1 MDGEKF
7 TEDVLFRQVKSAIA
21 GHNFKQARKII
32 EQHLDDSHTNPRI
45 WEMYGNVLKK
55 LNKVDKAKA
64 AFLRRDE
71 LKRDDLAFKRLAD
84 DYIDD
89 ADLDYLSS
97 HEQSYTHEQYV
108 YGMEDA
114 DHDDAAITPPETSG
128 RFGSVLSL
136 GQRPSSSNSNSP
148 EQQSPALE
156 IEEPSNSALEEFV
169 HTDILS
175 DEDNNQIAVDVSENV
190 VQLDEALSNIASSHE
205 EMVGELLPVLEEA
218 PPAKVDDDF
227 WSTTSEIL
235 ASASI
240 ESDLFDTDVYA
251 FDPDE
256 LDSPETSN
264 DDVISI
270 TERLTIEQRAVQLAA
285 AFIARHDWPRNC
297 LDLLTHIFSV
307 KAYGLVV
314 KFLNHYAEAGMR
326 PEELRLAKH
335 LRESWQQLPK
345 YWITFYR
352 NGDSAASYYNF
363 SWSQSLRFVMLV
375 SHCQNGMLDEDILQ
389 ENLETMYYRWFNS
402 SSLRR
407 SYRSFSKYIN
417 AAMDQI
423 EEDGVLFEYEAGFG
437 SLREARDLHFSDIGE
452 TDMFHKQLLSDLECY
467 GYSLDRSEY
476 RPMRICEDIMYDAA
490 HYNQHRILLADHN
503 NKEENNE

>member
-1 MDGEKF
+1 MDGEKL
-7 TEDVLFRQVKSAIA
+7 TDDVLFRQVKSAIA
-21 GHNFKQARKII
+21 GHNFKQARKIL

-45 WEMYGNVLKK
+45 WELYGNVLKK
-55 LNKVDKAKA
+55 LNKTDKARA

-71 LKRDDLAFKRLAD
+71 LKRDDLAFERLAD
-84 DYIDD
+84 DFIDD
-89 ADLDYLSS
+89 ADLDYLSN

-114 DHDDAAITPPETSG
+114 VHDGAAITPPETNG

-136 GQRPSSSNSNSP
+136 GQRPSSSNSTSP
-148 EQQSPALE
+148 EQHNPALE
-156 IEEPSNSALEEFV
+156 IEEPANSAWGKFV

-175 DEDNNQIAVDVSENV
+175 DEDNNQTAVDVSENA
-190 VQLDEALSNIASSHE
+190 VQVDEALSKIASSHE
-205 EMVGELLPVLEEA
+205 EMVEELLPVLEEA
-218 PPAKVDDDF
+218 SPAKVDDDF
-227 WSTTSEIL
+227 WNTTSEIL
-235 ASASI
+235 ASASV
-240 ESDLFDTDVYA
+240 EPDLFDTDVYA

-270 TERLTIEQRAVQLAA
+270 TERVTIEQRAVQLAA

-314 KFLNHYAEAGMR
+314 KFLNNYAEEGMR
-326 PEELRLAKH
+326 PEELRLARH
-335 LRESWQQLPK
+335 LREAWQQLPK
-345 YWITFYR
+345 YWITFFV
-352 NGDSAASYYNF
+352 NGDSTASYSTF
-363 SWSQSLRFVMLV
+363 SWSKSLRFVTLI
-375 SHCQNGMLDEDILQ
+375 SHFKNGILDEDVLL
-389 ENLETMYYRWFNS
+389 ENLEMMYERWFNS
-402 SSLRR
+402 DGLRCR
-407 SYRSFSKYIN
+407 YCSFFNYLD

-437 SLREARDLHFSDIGE
+437 SLREARDLHFSDLGE
-452 TDMFHKQLLSDLECY
+452 TDMFHNQLLSDLEFY
-467 GYSLDRSEY
+467 GYSLDRTEY
-476 RPMRICEDIMYDAA
+476 RPMRVCEDIMYDAS

>member
-1 MDGEKF
+1 MDGEKLND
-7 TEDVLFRQVKSAIA
+7 ELLFRQVKSAIA
-21 GHNFKQARKII
+21 GHNFKQARKIL
-32 EQHLDDSHTNPRI
+32 EQHLDDSYTTPRI
-45 WEMYGNVLKK
+45 WELYGNVLKK
-55 LNKVDKAKA
+55 LNKIDKARA
-64 AFLRRDE
+64 AFFRRDE
-71 LKRDDLAFKRLAD
+71 LKRNDLAFERLAD
-84 DYIDD
+84 DVLND
-89 ADLDYLSS
+89 ADLDYLAS
-97 HEQSYTHEQYV
+97 HEQSFTHEQYV

-114 DHDDAAITPPETSG
+114 APDGADGPPKESG
-128 RFGSVLSL
+128 RFGSILSL
-136 GQRPSSSNSNSP
+136 GQRPASKQQSSSDAF
-148 EQQSPALE
+148 SPA
-156 IEEPSNSALEEFV
+156 EETPSNTVQQEWVQSDV
-169 HTDILS
+169 LS
-175 DEDNNQIAVDVSENV
+175 DESSDQPASNVDEDGTFTKDVLPNVLSVDEVVSNETLPITDNDPA
-190 VQLDEALSNIASSHE
+190 LDAI
-205 EMVGELLPVLEEA
+205 
-218 PPAKVDDDF
+218 KDF
-227 WSTTSEIL
+227 WGSTSEIL
-235 ASASI
+235 ASEAV

-256 LDSPETSN
+256 LDSPETLN

-270 TERLTIEQRAVQLAA
+270 AERVTIEQRALQLAA
-285 AFIARHDWPRNC
+285 AFIARHDWPINY

-326 PEELRLAKH
+326 PEELELARH
-335 LRESWQQLPK
+335 LRDAWQQLPK
-345 YWITFYR
+345 YWISFYR

-363 SWSQSLRFVMLV
+363 SWSQSLRFVILV
-375 SHCQNGMLDEDILQ
+375 SHCQNGMLDEDILM
-389 ENLETMYYRWFNS
+389 ENLETMYDRWFNS

-437 SLREARDLHFSDIGE
+437 SLREARDLHFSDLGE
-452 TDMFHKQLLSDLECY
+452 TDMFHKQLISDLDFY

-476 RPMRICEDIMYDAA
+476 RPMRICEDIMYDAS